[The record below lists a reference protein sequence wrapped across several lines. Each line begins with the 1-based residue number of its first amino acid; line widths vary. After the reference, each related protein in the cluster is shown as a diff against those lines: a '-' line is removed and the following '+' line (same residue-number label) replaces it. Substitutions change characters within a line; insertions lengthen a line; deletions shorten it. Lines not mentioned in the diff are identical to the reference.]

1 MSINEQELKEAVQ
14 ATLEDKFPDIKSLTD
29 HQYRALSNL
38 IDRKDVFCILP
49 TGYGKSLIFQIAP
62 SVAQRLGKTHNFPEK
77 PIIIVICPLN
87 SLIDSHVRELRKRGF
102 SVTSLSNEE
111 DEQAIL
117 DGEFTFVFCN
127 PESIIRRA
135 KWREMVS
142 SEIYQANLLAFVTD
156 EVHVVPKWW
165 VN

>member
-1 MSINEQELKEAVQ
+1 LHTAYRLWEEFNIPIS
-14 ATLEDKFPDIKSLTD
+14 TD
-29 HQYRALSNL
+29 
-38 IDRKDVFCILP
+38 
-49 TGYGKSLIFQIAP
+49 
-62 SVAQRLGKTHNFPEK
+62 VAQRLGKTHNFPEK
-77 PIIIVICPLN
+77 PILIVPLN

-135 KWREMVS
+135 KWRDMVS

>member
-29 HQYRALSNL
+29 VQL
-38 IDRKDVFCILP
+38 IDRKDEFCILP

-77 PIIIVICPLN
+77 PILIVICPLN

-127 PESIIRRA
+127 TESIIRRA

-156 EVHVVPKWW
+156 EVHVVPICRSY
-165 VN
+165 NYNNLL